1 MASLARRGQ
10 HSTNTW
16 PGFVD
21 ALATLLMVIIF
32 LLMIFVIA
40 QFFLNDAIS
49 GRDKALRSLEGQIS
63 ELAEV
68 LALERRTTE
77 NLRTDLS
84 RLSSELQASV
94 TARDELTAKVR
105 GLTTKLASAED
116 KVGNLTASLT
126 AAREKNVENLRQISD
141 LADQVEALTRMRDD
155 LETEVTSLSGA
166 VADRDDVIAAQKG
179 EIGELAKHI
188 ELLDALKTE
197 LENDIGKLA
206 SELQESESALLS
218 ERELSESARAEVAL
232 LNQQTAALR
241 EQLAEISALLDAS
254 EKESEEQKAEIEV
267 LGSRL
272 NAALA
277 SKVQEL
283 SRYRSEFFGRLR
295 EVLGQTKGVRIVGD
309 RFVFQSEVLFDQ
321 GAAAFGIG
329 AESQLARL
337 AETLK
342 DLSAKIPNDID
353 WVLRVD
359 GHTDSVPIN
368 TARFP
373 SNWELSA
380 ARAISVVKFLID
392 KGIPADRLA
401 ATGFGEYQPID
412 EGSDEIAQRRNRR
425 IELKLTER

>member
-1 MASLARRGQ
+1 MASLARRAQ

-49 GRDKALRSLEGQIS
+49 GRDKALRNLEGQIA
-63 ELAEV
+63 ELANV
-68 LALERRTTE
+68 LALERRTNE
-77 NLRTDLS
+77 DLRTDVS

-94 TARDELTAKVR
+94 SARDDLANEVR
-105 GLTTKLASAED
+105 GLSTRLASAQD
-116 KVGNLTASLT
+116 KVQSLGNSLASE
-126 AAREKNVENLRQISD
+126 REKNVENLRQISD
-141 LADQVEALTRMRDD
+141 LADQVEALTAMRDR
-155 LETEVTSLSGA
+155 LEQEVTRLSGNL
-166 VADRDDVIAAQKG
+166 ADREDVISAQAGK
-179 EIGELAKHI
+179 IGELANQI
-188 ELLDALKTE
+188 ERLTALKAE
-197 LENDIGKLA
+197 LEGEIGKLA
-206 SELQESESALLS
+206 SELDDTESKLLS

-241 EQLAEISALLDAS
+241 DQLAEISAALDAS
-254 EKESEEQKAEIEV
+254 EKQNEEQLAEIQI

-277 SKVQEL
+277 SKVHEL
-283 SRYRSEFFGRLR
+283 NRYRSEFFGRLR
-295 EVLGQTKGVRIVGD
+295 DLLGSTQGVQIVGD
-309 RFVFQSEVLFDQ
+309 RFVFQSEVLFDRGSAEF
-321 GAAAFGIG
+321 GAG
-329 AESQLARL
+329 AEPQLEQLAD
-337 AETLK
+337 TLRE
-342 DLSAKIPNDID
+342 LVVKIPDDID

-368 TARFP
+368 TLRFP

-380 ARAISVVKFLID
+380 ARAISVVQFLID
-392 KGIPADRLA
+392 EGIPAEHLA

-412 EGSDEIAQRRNRR
+412 QGDDEIAQRRNRR